1 MNKVLTA
8 VFAAT
13 LLSST
18 ALADE
23 KTITLVCSYDVLP
36 GTVVLSNPPK
46 VNCKD
51 FALAETLIG
60 TGVTIGPDV
69 TVDRIA
75 RAVRRATRGKRKTRV
90 TPLPVKTT
98 QRFLSSSERLEK
110 ALHTLEL
117 SQFCKDYIREHMR
130 SMDVHGNMVE
140 ECTNLEKGL
149 TRWGDKIVKRKKPRF
164 TQENYQPRNSDCH
177 DDKYVSEQS
186 HQERGVWQPL
196 DGMDDDINPEFTKK
210 FPGITRNGEFFTDG
224 TPYCR
229 GWVPIQDIVDG
240 KCLNGKVKVD

>member
-1 MNKVLTA
+1 MNKFLTA

-13 LLSST
+13 LLASA
-18 ALADE
+18 ALADWDG
-23 KTITLVCSYDVLP
+23 KTITLVCSDDVLS

-51 FALAETLIG
+51 FELVKALVG
-60 TGVTIGPDV
+60 TDVTIGPDAN
-69 TVDRIA
+69 VDQIA
-75 RAVRRATRGKRKTRV
+75 RAVRRATLKGQSRRN
-90 TPLPVKTT
+90 
-98 QRFLSSSERLEK
+98 RFLEPWPHVKDFEKFEPVTGDRRL
-110 ALHTLEL
+110 
-117 SQFCKDYIREHMR
+117 D
-130 SMDVHGNMVE
+130 
-140 ECTNLEKGL
+140 
-149 TRWGDKIVKRKKPRF
+149 
-164 TQENYQPRNSDCH
+164 
-177 DDKYVSEQS
+177 
-186 HQERGVWQPL
+186 GVWQPL